1 MKSERKCLVTIFVS
15 SLILFLFSSAWS
27 YDTPGTSVRATGMGG
42 SFTAIANDP
51 SAVFYN
57 PAGLVQLKGVQ
68 FYLMYDRETMYG
80 VDSAES
86 PYLGVGV
93 ITIPLSRDIVVA
105 LAGYQDGSWAD
116 PTRIVT
122 KNIGLLS
129 FSSWVTE
136 ELSFGLN
143 LKGLYNSNYGKKKG
157 FDFDLGLLYQPYPWL
172 SIGAMGEN
180 LARTDMVPDISSGV
194 VSGYQTRQVKLGL
207 AYRYS
212 GKNYETCLALDNV
225 IKYVNQPL
233 QKSYSL
239 TSIGMEQWILTDNK
253 LSLALRGGYGFGK
266 NYELDYSQPAF
277 GGSIKYRAEN
287 YTIQLDYSWS
297 KYPYE
302 SKEDLAGDHRIG
314 LVLSLEKGVKRG
326 EKLLLKEEIKEEKKE
341 EAIKEEAVKEVATVE
356 EKKEIPITPPSTPIE
371 EEKESYPAK
380 PEPEFLPA
388 EKDSAKGSPGIL
400 TYNLNSEIE
409 FLSVGKN
416 RSVMFLLKPGITQEI
431 ERWKLYI
438 WSALPTGWNKEEVEK
453 SLVKTFEGWGNPS
466 FGVMWDCKYN
476 DVKVKSGIYYY
487 ALALK
492 DNQGVKWYSQIKSFK
507 L

>member
-1 MKSERKCLVTIFVS
+1 MKLQRRCPLIIFMVS
-15 SLILFLFSSAWS
+15 LTLFLFNLAWP

-42 SFTAIANDP
+42 SFTALANDP

-68 FYLMYDRETMYG
+68 FYLMYDRKTVYG
-80 VDSAES
+80 VNSAES
-86 PYLGVGV
+86 PYLGAGA
-93 ITIPLSRDIVVA
+93 ISFPLSRDIVIA
-105 LAGYQDGSWAD
+105 LAGYQDGSSAD
-116 PTRIVT
+116 PTGIVT

-157 FDFDLGLLYQPYPWL
+157 FDFDLGLLYRPHPWL
-172 SIGAMGEN
+172 GIGIMGEN

-207 AYRYS
+207 AYHYE
-212 GKNYETCLALDNV
+212 GKNYETCLALDNT
-225 IKYVNQPL
+225 IKDANQPI
-233 QKSYSL
+233 QKSYNL

-253 LSLALRGGYGFGK
+253 LNLALRGGYSFGK
-266 NYELDYSQPAF
+266 DYELNYSQPAF
-277 GGSIKYRAEN
+277 GGSIRYKAQD

-302 SKEDLAGDHRIG
+302 SEEDLAGDHRVG
-314 LVLSLEKGVKRG
+314 LVISLEKGVKRG
-326 EKLLLKEEIKEEKKE
+326 EKLLLKEEMKEEKKE
-341 EAIKEEAVKEVATVE
+341 EAIV
-356 EKKEIPITPPSTPIE
+356 EKKEAPITLPSAPIE
-371 EEKESYPAK
+371 EKKESYPAK
-380 PEPEFLPA
+380 PEPEFLPE
-388 EKDSAKGSPGIL
+388 EKDSTKGSPEIL
-400 TYNLNSEIE
+400 TYSLNSEIE

-416 RSVMFLLKPGITQEI
+416 RSVMLLLKPEISQEI

-438 WSALPTGWNKEEVEK
+438 WSALPTGWSKEEVEK

-466 FGVMWDCKYN
+466 FGVMWDCRYN
-476 DVKVKSGIYYY
+476 DVKVKSGTYYY

-492 DNQGVKWYSQIKSFK
+492 DNQGAKWYSQIKSFK
-507 L
+507 LD